1 MKKGFTLIETL
12 IVILI
17 AMILLSGLISSIAL
31 QIYDSPCI
39 GDSKYDCSKL
49 NEDQRWKKA
58 EMISNCEDSHLCR
71 SGVIEAVCK
80 VKKSCKESKNKD

>member
-1 MKKGFTLIETL
+1 MKKGFTLIEIL
-12 IVILI
+12 IVISI
-17 AMILLSGLISSIAL
+17 AMILLSGLISSIVF
-31 QIYDSPCI
+31 QSCNSSCI

-58 EMISNCEDSHLCR
+58 EIISNCEDSYSCR

-80 VKKSCKESKNKD
+80 VKKSCEESKNKD